1 MRSNDLCRGVC
12 QTGPVLAIWG
22 LLIPF
27 QAIPVTAADQQD
39 PSAAQQQRSTSDVTG
54 QAQTPPPIIAT
65 EGALA
70 PEQLSSDDYRMRQR
84 TTLQMW
90 RHRDA
95 TRQWVREAVRDPDPE
110 VSGRAQ
116 WILDRWRR
124 GILPDTPPELSKRL
138 QEVDPAEAMD
148 LLLKAGRFEAAAVA
162 LDESSGTP
170 AWDGLRD
177 RAATSIENLYPL
189 LVAMAV
195 SGDKV
200 PDLVDLIDRVAESPS
215 MLVCRAEVMQVMGMP
230 VSKDTLLPDRSQ
242 RWSGNQQT
250 INRIQVLDALGRR
263 DDAIELAESALRSAQ
278 KNAAQKNTDR
288 IGGAQ
293 AGPGIADDRAS
304 DVEYVD
310 QLRELRYRCMAL
322 DGRWRELCEWLDEV
336 DGSAMSAIGP
346 PRSLSW
352 TRHQSRRLV
361 AAHRAGD
368 LSRRQ
373 EAIDALT
380 GPEWKTTNVAAG
392 VDRNQAALI
401 GQLRWGTLASCGEID
416 LAIEVLSGIDPYGA
430 ANLARAS
437 SRYQNV
443 FKAIGLADDT
453 DAVADGRSKQIARQ
467 LNLAT
472 RDWLERVA
480 SATEDSTADVNHV
493 QLVIRSLLWCGRRDL
508 AWQVCQ
514 ELCRQT
520 SIGRYPSRLLVCW
533 SLQQAGELDWAVRFA
548 HDPDD
553 DQVSE
558 STASVLASFFGDEG
572 ANGSMWG
579 RISQVLALSHAG
591 SSVRTRNRWTADLLR
606 GRLPH
611 SWDSAIDLDRFSH
624 LLMTAPATNR
634 RSRLTRSIAEPEIHS
649 GYPLMFQRLGRQDL
663 GDLWQTELVRRGD
676 RRAMFLLAERQQFS
690 GDDQTAATIYRKI
703 FEQILH
709 QVQTT
714 TTPSPSADDEALAVR
729 ILAAQWRLAKQGTD
743 ASASLHS
750 DQTMQLLLCSPQP
763 RHRRRVIDYLV
774 THGLDAEA
782 KAAYQRLLALT
793 ALDPKHARDFSAAVH
808 TYAEMIH
815 ETRPFDAAMI
825 LDQAVVT
832 LLDVPDRSEVTFV
845 WYPTVVE
852 GYRMQAAIDAGDEEA
867 VDRSLAFISK
877 LDPLA
882 IDHVERL
889 LPKAAEA
896 GMDDLVTK
904 TLDRIVDL
912 GHQHFASYPS
922 DAMMLN
928 NLAWVL
934 AVNDSQLSLAQQWAS
949 RAVRLEPD
957 SAIYRDTLAEILYR
971 QNKNKQAAAI
981 EQACLLDTPAD
992 HHLHQQVARFRKRP

>member
-1 MRSNDLCRGVC
+1 MHYRQLRSNGLCRRAC
-12 QTGPVLAIWG
+12 RTGLVLAVWG
-22 LLIPF
+22 LVIPF
-27 QAIPVTAADQQD
+27 QTIPATAADQQD
-39 PSAAQQQRSTSDVTG
+39 PSAAHHQRNTSDVTG
-54 QAQTPPPIIAT
+54 QAETPPPVLAT
-65 EGALA
+65 EGAWA

-95 TRQWVREAVRDPDPE
+95 TRKWVREAVRDPDPE

-116 WILDRWRR
+116 WILERWRR
-124 GILPDTPPELSKRL
+124 GILPETPAELSKRL

-195 SGDKV
+195 SGDRV

-230 VSKDTLLPDRSQ
+230 VSDDTLLPDRSQ

-250 INRIQVLDALGRR
+250 VNRIQVLDALGRR
-263 DDAIELAESALRSAQ
+263 DDAIELAESALRSEQ
-278 KNAAQKNTDR
+278 KNADR
-288 IGGAQ
+288 MGGTQ
-293 AGPGIADDRAS
+293 IRPGITDEGAS
-304 DVEYVD
+304 DGEYLK

-373 EAIDALT
+373 DAIDALT
-380 GPEWKTTNVAAG
+380 GTQWNTKDVAAG

-416 LAIEVLSGIDPYGA
+416 LAIEVLSETDPDGA

-437 SRYQNV
+437 SRYRDV
-443 FKAIGLADDT
+443 FKAIGFADDT
-453 DAVADGRSKQIARQ
+453 NEIAGDRSNHMARQ
-467 LNLAT
+467 LNQAT
-472 RDWLERVA
+472 GDWLERLA
-480 SATEDSTADVNHV
+480 SGTEDSTTDVNHV

-548 HDPDD
+548 HDSDD

-624 LLMTAPATNR
+624 MLMTAPATNR

-663 GDLWQTELVRRGD
+663 ADLWQTELVRRGD

-750 DQTMQLLLCSPQP
+750 DRTMQLLLCSPQP

-782 KAAYQRLLALT
+782 KAAYQGLLALT

-825 LDQAVVT
+825 LDQAVAT

-852 GYRMQAAIDAGDEEA
+852 GYRMQAAIEAGDEEA

-896 GMDDLVTK
+896 GMDGLVTK
-904 TLDRIVDL
+904 TLDRITDL
-912 GHQHFASYPS
+912 GHQHFANFPS

-934 AVNDSQLSLAQQWAS
+934 AVNDSHLPLAQQWAS

-992 HHLHQQVARFRKRP
+992 HHLHQQVARFRK